1 MHNSQ
6 ESIQDVMA
14 YCNDHGETETC
25 THFNI
30 NIETLHRYMRESRF
44 RETKQPKILLLDVE
58 TSFMEVRVWGL
69 YKQRIP
75 HTNIISDWHLLSW
88 SAKWLFGSEMMSDVL
103 TPKEAVNK
111 NDKRICQS
119 MWDLMNDADIVIG
132 HNCVD
137 INTPVLKQDL
147 TWVNAGSLKKGD
159 KLVGFEEKIPPNTPV
174 RGKNKEWIGVENK
187 TRKIIPCEVIDNK
200 TELCDCVEVSFSNGD
215 KIVTTKDHYWLGMA
229 KKDRNHRWYKSESLK
244 EGQRFIK
251 FLDVWDKDTSYE
263 AGWLS
268 GFISGEG
275 TLGMPKGGGA
285 HIEFCQRP
293 GVTWQQAINFCEKL
307 NIPLAKDRSPH
318 PTGIGKKDTLYT
330 GLLGGKF
337 KTLEYIG
344 KLQIKRFIEKI
355 NWNKFGGLKTRNSN
369 EVHVV
374 SVMNVGMREVAVLS
388 TTSKT
393 FIGAGYAMHN
403 CDKFDNRK
411 LNTRFFLNGMKPP
424 MPYQTIDT
432 LKVAY
437 RYFSFSSNRLDY
449 LGRLITN
456 QGKIKTDYE
465 LWVRCSEGDK
475 DALKEMETYNQED
488 VRLLEEVYCELRP
501 WIKSHP
507 NLAVLMDAKE
517 QCCPNCG
524 GFEFEEGEHYYTT
537 PQNKYLAVRCKQC
550 GAPNRLKESEI
561 TKEQRKIM
569 LIPCAR

>member
-1 MHNSQ
+1 
-6 ESIQDVMA
+6 
-14 YCNDHGETETC
+14 
-25 THFNI
+25 
-30 NIETLHRYMRESRF
+30 MRESRF

-88 SAKWLFGSEMMSDVL
+88 SGKWLFGSEMMSDVL

-119 MWDLMNDADIVIG
+119 IWDLINDADICIG
-132 HNCVD
+132 HN
-137 INTPVLKQDL
+137 I
-147 TWVNAGSLKKGD
+147 
-159 KLVGFEEKIPPNTPV
+159 
-174 RGKNKEWIGVENK
+174 
-187 TRKIIPCEVIDNK
+187 
-200 TELCDCVEVSFSNGD
+200 
-215 KIVTTKDHYWLGMA
+215 
-229 KKDRNHRWYKSESLK
+229 
-244 EGQRFIK
+244 
-251 FLDVWDKDTSYE
+251 
-263 AGWLS
+263 
-268 GFISGEG
+268 
-275 TLGMPKGGGA
+275 
-285 HIEFCQRP
+285 
-293 GVTWQQAINFCEKL
+293 
-307 NIPLAKDRSPH
+307 
-318 PTGIGKKDTLYT
+318 
-330 GLLGGKF
+330 
-337 KTLEYIG
+337 
-344 KLQIKRFIEKI
+344 
-355 NWNKFGGLKTRNSN
+355 
-369 EVHVV
+369 
-374 SVMNVGMREVAVLS
+374 
-388 TTSKT
+388 
-393 FIGAGYAMHN
+393 
-403 CDKFDNRK
+403 DKFDARK

-437 RYFSFSSNRLDY
+437 KYFSFSSNRLDY

-456 QGKIKTDYE
+456 KGKIKTDYE

-501 WIKSHP
+501 WIKSHV

>member
-88 SAKWLFGSEMMSDVL
+88 SGKWLFGSEMMSDVL

-119 MWDLMNDADIVIG
+119 IWDLINDADICIG
-132 HNCVD
+132 HN
-137 INTPVLKQDL
+137 I
-147 TWVNAGSLKKGD
+147 
-159 KLVGFEEKIPPNTPV
+159 
-174 RGKNKEWIGVENK
+174 
-187 TRKIIPCEVIDNK
+187 
-200 TELCDCVEVSFSNGD
+200 
-215 KIVTTKDHYWLGMA
+215 
-229 KKDRNHRWYKSESLK
+229 
-244 EGQRFIK
+244 
-251 FLDVWDKDTSYE
+251 
-263 AGWLS
+263 
-268 GFISGEG
+268 
-275 TLGMPKGGGA
+275 
-285 HIEFCQRP
+285 
-293 GVTWQQAINFCEKL
+293 
-307 NIPLAKDRSPH
+307 
-318 PTGIGKKDTLYT
+318 
-330 GLLGGKF
+330 
-337 KTLEYIG
+337 
-344 KLQIKRFIEKI
+344 
-355 NWNKFGGLKTRNSN
+355 
-369 EVHVV
+369 
-374 SVMNVGMREVAVLS
+374 
-388 TTSKT
+388 
-393 FIGAGYAMHN
+393 
-403 CDKFDNRK
+403 DKFDARK

-437 RYFSFSSNRLDY
+437 KYFSFSSNRLDY

-456 QGKIKTDYE
+456 KGKIKTDYE

-501 WIKSHP
+501 WIKSHV